1 MKLENW
7 CFNQSSTG
15 MLNNP
20 VRTEVSFVTN
30 DDVDRD
36 ALLDHIKLYD
46 RSSAEPNDRSSAE
59 PIDLQFYLCMKRRA
73 EEDEKIQDFYR
84 GKSPEQI
91 KEICDGIYDR
101 IHVMIAVCDINRSPQ
116 VRWEY
121 RKLSAGIEILRDY
134 GIWWAPKEYR
144 RETNE

>member
-15 MLNNP
+15 ILDKP

-36 ALLDHIKLYD
+36 TLLDHIKLYD
-46 RSSAEPNDRSSAE
+46 RTAST
-59 PIDLQFYLCMKRRA
+59 PIDLDLYRRMKKFA
-73 EEDEKIQDFYR
+73 EDDEKLHDFYR
-84 GKSPEQI
+84 GRSPEQI

-101 IHVMIAVCDINRSPQ
+101 IHELVGRNVRSPQ
-116 VRWEY
+116 VDWDY
-121 RKLSAGIEILRDY
+121 RKLSVGIEILRSY
-134 GIWWAPKEYR
+134 NIWWTPSKNDSIQTIE
-144 RETNE
+144 ED